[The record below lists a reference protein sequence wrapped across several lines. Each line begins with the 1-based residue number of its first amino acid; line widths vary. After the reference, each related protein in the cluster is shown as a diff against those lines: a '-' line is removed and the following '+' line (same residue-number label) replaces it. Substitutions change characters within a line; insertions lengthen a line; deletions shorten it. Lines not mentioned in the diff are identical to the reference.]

1 MTAVCL
7 QEMKYETKKEGKKGR
22 NGSSTKDECEEGQ
35 MTGRKRIK
43 NDSIR
48 FVDLSRSCAEM
59 RMGRH

>member
-1 MTAVCL
+1 
-7 QEMKYETKKEGKKGR
+7 MKQRKKGR
-22 NGSSTKDECEEGQ
+22 NGLSTKDECEEGQ

-48 FVDLSRSCAEM
+48 FVDPSRSCAEM